1 MRCVRARS
9 IRALDAFPFES
20 RRCCEMKMVITLVVV
35 VLYIL
40 ALFYLLMG
48 ALGFGLRI
56 GGNIYAEEGFGSL
69 RATYLVLLVLL
80 ACGGLYFLWRITRRS
95 V

>member
-1 MRCVRARS
+1 
-9 IRALDAFPFES
+9 
-20 RRCCEMKMVITLVVV
+20 MKLVITIVVAV
-35 VLYIL
+35 SYIL

-69 RATYLVLLVLL
+69 RTTYLALLILL
-80 ACGGLYFLWRITRRS
+80 ACGGVYFLWRVTRRS

>member
-1 MRCVRARS
+1 
-9 IRALDAFPFES
+9 
-20 RRCCEMKMVITLVVV
+20 MKVVFTLLAGVI
-35 VLYIL
+35 YIL

-48 ALGFGLRI
+48 TLGFGLRI

-69 RATYLVLLVLL
+69 RVTYLVLLIVFI
-80 ACGGLYFLWRITRRS
+80 CGGLYFLWRFARRS

>member
-1 MRCVRARS
+1 
-9 IRALDAFPFES
+9 
-20 RRCCEMKMVITLVVV
+20 MKVVFTLLAGVI
-35 VLYIL
+35 YIL

-48 ALGFGLRI
+48 TLGFGLRI

-69 RATYLVLLVLL
+69 RVAYLILLIVFI
-80 ACGGLYFLWRITRRS
+80 CGGLYFLWRFARRS

>member
-1 MRCVRARS
+1 
-9 IRALDAFPFES
+9 
-20 RRCCEMKMVITLVVV
+20 MKVVFTLVAVV
-35 VLYIL
+35 IYIL

-48 ALGFGLRI
+48 TLGFGLRI

-69 RATYLVLLVLL
+69 RVTYLILLIALV
-80 ACGGLYFLWRITRRS
+80 CGGLYFLWRIARRS

>member
-1 MRCVRARS
+1 
-9 IRALDAFPFES
+9 
-20 RRCCEMKMVITLVVV
+20 MKVVIILVVAAV
-35 VLYIL
+35 YIL

-48 ALGFGLRI
+48 TLGFGLRI

-69 RATYLVLLVLL
+69 RATYLVVLIL
-80 ACGGLYFLWRITRRS
+80 FVCGGMCFLWRIARRS

>member
-1 MRCVRARS
+1 
-9 IRALDAFPFES
+9 
-20 RRCCEMKMVITLVVV
+20 MKRVITLVVAII
-35 VLYIL
+35 YIL

-48 ALGFGLRI
+48 TLGFGLRI

-69 RATYLVLLVLL
+69 RATYLALLILLV
-80 ACGGLYFLWRITRRS
+80 CGGVYFSWLVTRRS

>member
-1 MRCVRARS
+1 
-9 IRALDAFPFES
+9 
-20 RRCCEMKMVITLVVV
+20 MKMVITLAVVV
-35 VLYIL
+35 VYIL

-48 ALGFGLRI
+48 TLGFGLRI

-69 RATYLVLLVLL
+69 RAIYLALLILL
-80 ACGGLYFLWRITRRS
+80 ACVGVYFIWRVTRRS

>member
-1 MRCVRARS
+1 
-9 IRALDAFPFES
+9 
-20 RRCCEMKMVITLVVV
+20 MKLVITLVVAV
-35 VLYIL
+35 IYIL

-48 ALGFGLRI
+48 TLGLGLRI

-69 RATYLVLLVLL
+69 RVTYLVLLIALV
-80 ACGGLYFLWRITRRS
+80 CGGLYFLSRIARRS

>member
-1 MRCVRARS
+1 
-9 IRALDAFPFES
+9 
-20 RRCCEMKMVITLVVV
+20 MKLVFTLVAVV
-35 VLYIL
+35 IYIL

-48 ALGFGLRI
+48 SLGFGLRI

-69 RATYLVLLVLL
+69 RVTYLVLLILL
-80 ACGGLYFLWRITRRS
+80 TCGGMYFFWRIARRS

>member
-1 MRCVRARS
+1 
-9 IRALDAFPFES
+9 
-20 RRCCEMKMVITLVVV
+20 MKKVLTLVVAV
-35 VLYIL
+35 VYIL

-48 ALGFGLRI
+48 TLGFGLRI

-69 RATYLVLLVLL
+69 RATYFALLILL
-80 ACGGLYFLWRITRRS
+80 ACGGVYFLWRITRRS